1 MEKYKGLPLIEFTI
15 DGEGFEV
22 DAVAIVDAPAIKK
35 NFQTFNEQKKE
46 NHFFAIQDEEKRII
60 SGALMLADTPIY
72 RNDDIRGEYYC
83 KFSKDTIEKIAVK
96 FFDKGFQKN
105 VNFMHDGEIVDGFV
119 MFESFISDKSR
130 GVLPMQGYEDCP
142 DGSWFCSFKVENEK
156 AWQLIK
162 EGKFKGFSVE
172 GAFSVNED
180 DMFWS
185 EFIDVLKMALQ

>member
-1 MEKYKGLPLIEFTI
+1 METYNGLPLVEFTI

-22 DAVAIVDAPAIKK
+22 DAVAIVDVPAIKK
-35 NFQTFNEQKKE
+35 NFQTFSEQKQQ
-46 NHFFAIQDEEKRII
+46 FSIQDEEKRII
-60 SGALMLADTPIY
+60 SGALMLAETPIY
-72 RNDDIRGEYYC
+72 RNDEYRGEYYC

-105 VNFMHDGEIVDGFV
+105 VNFMHDGNIIDGFV

-156 AWQLIK
+156 AWLIIK
-162 EGKFKGFSVE
+162 EGNFKGFSVE
-172 GAFSVNED
+172 GAFGMDED
-180 DMFWS
+180 DAFWS
-185 EFIDVLKMALQ
+185 EFLDVLKMALS

>member
-1 MEKYKGLPLIEFTI
+1 METYNGLPLVEFTI

-35 NFQTFNEQKKE
+35 NFQTFSEQKQQ
-46 NHFFAIQDEEKRII
+46 FSIQDEEKRII
-60 SGALMLADTPIY
+60 SGALMLAETPIY
-72 RNDDIRGEYYC
+72 RNDKYRGEYYC

-105 VNFMHDGEIVDGFV
+105 VNFMHDGNIIDGFV

-142 DGSWFCSFKVENEK
+142 DGSWFCSFKVENDK
-156 AWQLIK
+156 AWQIIK
-162 EGKFKGFSVE
+162 EGNFKGFSVE
-172 GAFSVNED
+172 GAFGMVED
-180 DMFWS
+180 DAFWS
-185 EFIDVLKMALQ
+185 EFLDVLKMALS